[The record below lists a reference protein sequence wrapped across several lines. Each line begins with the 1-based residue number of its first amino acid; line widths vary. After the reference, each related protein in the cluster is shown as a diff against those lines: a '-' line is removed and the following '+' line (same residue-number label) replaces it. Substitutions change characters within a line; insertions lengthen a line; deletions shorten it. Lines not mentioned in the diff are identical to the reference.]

1 MNNQVSIGTIAILDS
16 PKITVTENT
25 VLKPKYELYVRGSAK
40 YSIVTKNTFKNCY
53 YGVYGYK
60 LEDDLGRLK
69 TFSGNKY
76 K

>member
-40 YSIVTKNTFKNCY
+40 YSIVTKNTSKIVIMEFMAINWKMIS
-53 YGVYGYK
+53 
-60 LEDDLGRLK
+60 DD
-69 TFSGNKY
+69 
-76 K
+76 